1 MALQPCPNLSVLVGG
16 IDVEDCANDLACWNI
31 ALDGFDKTDEL
42 LMPMALHVL
51 PEDLAGH
58 DVQRREQRGRG
69 VALILMVVG
78 HGRAAPLLERQAR
91 LSAIKR
97 LDPRLFVPARHD
109 GMGRRRGA
117 APDEVVRRLGQGGI
131 VGALET
137 APPIGREAVR
147 LPDLL
152 HRRGREAARPTVP
165 AMARAVW
172 RAASWGG
179 GFRVIAAMAAARS
192 PDAGVLPGGRVLS

>member
-1 MALQPCPNLSVLVGG
+1 M
-16 IDVEDCANDLACWNI
+16 DDFACCDI
-31 ALDGFDKTDEL
+31 ALDGVDKTDSL
-42 LMPMALHVL
+42 LMPVALHVL
-51 PEDLAGH
+51 PEDLAVH
-58 DVQRREQRGRG
+58 DVQRRERRGRG
-69 VALILMVVG
+69 VALILIVVDN
-78 HGRAAPLLERQAR
+78 GRAAPLLGRQAR

-97 LDPRLFVPARHD
+97 LDPGLFVPARHD

-117 APDEVVRRLGQGGI
+117 APDDVVRRLGQGGI

-137 APPIGREAVR
+137 APPIGREAAR

-152 HRRGREAARPTVP
+152 HRRDRETERPTVP